1 METAVITSHTAAQTK
16 KRAKSPKYLFARE
29 EAKNLLGDYAFS
41 LIDEAR
47 KSDANLDEVLDRLDA
62 EGVNTDFFEDAVLG
76 RMMEDAYN
84 SERVSMEEVF
94 RILRR

>member
-47 KSDANLDEVLDRLDA
+47 KSDENLGCLQKARKGGNAARKLN
-62 EGVNTDFFEDAVLG
+62 G
-76 RMMEDAYN
+76 M
-84 SERVSMEEVF
+84 
-94 RILRR
+94 